1 VESGRADFDCVLVY
15 DVTRWG
21 RFQNLDES
29 AYYEFICQRAG
40 ITVHYCADEFENDG
54 SLASF
59 MIKTNKRVGAADRN
73 GFDLVAP

>member
-1 VESGRADFDCVLVY
+1 VRTLTASSSMTSPVGAV
-15 DVTRWG
+15 
-21 RFQNLDES
+21 
-29 AYYEFICQRAG
+29 AYCEFIGQRAG

-59 MIKTNKRVGAADRN
+59 MIKTKKRIGAADRN

>member
-1 VESGRADFDCVLVY
+1 VHTIAR
-15 DVTRWG
+15 
-21 RFQNLDES
+21 LDTAS
-29 AYYEFICQRAG
+29 SQRAG

-59 MIKTNKRVGAADRN
+59 MIKTNKRIGAADRT